1 MKLNG
6 SQIVLECLK
15 AEGVDVMFG
24 LPGGAILPF
33 YQTLPEYPEIRHI
46 LVRHEQGAAMA
57 ADGYARS
64 TGRVGVCVATS
75 GPGATNLVTGIMT
88 AQMDSAPVV
97 AITGQVPR
105 AMIGKDAFQESDV
118 TGITLPITKHNY
130 LVMDTND
137 LPMTIKKAFHLART
151 GRPGPVLIDI
161 PKDVQTEEVE
171 FHGYPEVARMPTY
184 EPIPDLNH
192 ADVERAAEM
201 VNAARR
207 PIIIAGRGVNISGA
221 HAQLLELAEKA
232 QIPVITTLLGLGS
245 IPGSHIL
252 NVGMPGMHGVAWASM
267 AIDEADLLI
276 GIGMRFDDRVTG
288 NVNLFAP
295 NAKKIHIDIDES
307 EVAKNIIVDLAL
319 VSDVKIALDEL
330 NPLVDRKVHTDWV
343 GQIDEWRSTHPSLA
357 IRETDQLLPQYI
369 LSQLNQESNGE
380 SIIVTGVGQHQMWA
394 AQHFVSDKPGRFIT
408 SGGAGTMGYEVPAA
422 MGAQVGNPGK
432 VVWSICGDG
441 GFQMTMSEVLTMVQS
456 KIPVKLAIMNNGFHG
471 MVRQWQEL
479 FYNKSYVAT
488 EFHAPDFV
496 KLADAFGCMGI
507 RVTRKDQVVPA
518 IREAN
523 AHDGPVI
530 VDFVVP
536 VEENVYPFIPPG
548 GSVSS
553 MVEDPNFS
561 TAMG

>member
-6 SQIVLECLK
+6 SQIVCECLK

-64 TGRVGVCVATS
+64 TGKVGVCVATS

-137 LPMTIKKAFHLART
+137 VAMTMKKAFHLART
-151 GRPGPVLIDI
+151 GRPGPVLVDI
-161 PKDVQTEEVE
+161 PKDVQTEDVE
-171 FHGYPEVARMPTY
+171 YDGYPEVAELPTY
-184 EPIPDLNH
+184 QPDSEVDPKAIEQAVDMIN
-192 ADVERAAEM
+192 E
-201 VNAARR
+201 ARQ
-207 PIIIAGRGVNISGA
+207 PVIIAGRGVNISRA
-221 HAQLLELAEKA
+221 QRQLLELAEKA

-245 IPGSHIL
+245 FPGRHLL
-252 NVGMPGMHGVAWASM
+252 NMGMPGMHGVAWASM

-288 NVNLFAP
+288 NVKLFAP
-295 NAKKIHIDIDES
+295 NARKIHIDIDDS
-307 EVAKNIIVDLAL
+307 EVAKNVSVDLAL
-319 VSDVKIALDEL
+319 VSDVKTVLDEL
-330 NPLVDRKVHTDWV
+330 NPLVERNTHTAWV
-343 GQIDEWRSTHPSLA
+343 GQIESWRRDHPSLT
-357 IRETDQLLPQYI
+357 IRETDDLLPQFI
-369 LSQLNQESNGE
+369 LSQLNEETKGE
-380 SIIVTGVGQHQMWA
+380 AIIVTGVGQHQMWA
-394 AQHFVSDKPGRFIT
+394 AQHFISDEPNRFLT
-408 SGGAGTMGYEVPAA
+408 SGGAGTMGYEVPAS
-422 MGAQVGNPGK
+422 MGAQVGNPDK

-441 GFQMTMSEVLTMVQS
+441 GFQMTMSEVLTMVQN
-456 KIPVKLAIMNNGFHG
+456 KIPVKFAIMNNGFHG

-488 EFHAPDFV
+488 KFHRPDFV
-496 KLADAFGCMGI
+496 KLADAFGCKGL
-507 RVTRKDQVVPA
+507 RVTEKDQVVPT
-518 IREAN
+518 IREAT

-548 GSVSS
+548 GSRAG
-553 MVEDPNFS
+553 MVEDPNVS
-561 TAMG
+561 PAMG